1 MFTSKKQNKI
11 NIQSMKDAI
20 DPDNNKI
27 WWNTRDGHIVK
38 TTYNETTNRFLI
50 EKQPFG
56 IRPSG
61 IPIHFQSNIISEF

>member
-1 MFTSKKQNKI
+1 MFKSNKQNKI

-38 TTYNETTNRFLI
+38 TNYNETTNRFLI
-50 EKQPFG
+50 EKKPFG
-56 IRPSG
+56 IRPIG
-61 IPIHFQSNIISEF
+61 IPIHFQSNIISDF